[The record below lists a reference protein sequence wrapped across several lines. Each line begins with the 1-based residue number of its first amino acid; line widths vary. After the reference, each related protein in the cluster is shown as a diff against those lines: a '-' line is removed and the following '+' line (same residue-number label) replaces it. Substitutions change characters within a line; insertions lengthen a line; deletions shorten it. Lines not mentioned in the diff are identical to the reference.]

1 MGRPSNEGRA
11 QRVVLSTAEAAADLN
26 YRLIVLSDCV
36 ADPDPDVNRVLLG
49 KVLPTKADIIDSGQ
63 YTRTLNP

>member
-1 MGRPSNEGRA
+1 M
-11 QRVVLSTAEAAADLN
+11 STVEAAADLN

-36 ADPDPDVNRVLLG
+36 ADPDPEMNRVLLD
-49 KVLPTKADIIDSGQ
+49 KVLPTGADVIDSAQ